1 MSWKEEQKLEGA
13 NTVSNNVDKDGDQII
28 NEEQANR
35 DQEQKEDKLPSKRAR
50 RLRATRHVDF
60 FMAVRQHESINVQ
73 NTETIFIVFHQNIM
87 GLLNKFEELICSLS
101 PDFPQVLCLTEHHL
115 KHFEIDFMYMDQYK
129 LGTKFYMESHKCGGV
144 STFVHDTLQCT
155 NINLDEFCK
164 EQDTEACAVRIILSY
179 LTICIISIDHQ
190 REIFYIP

>member
-50 RLRATRHVDF
+50 RLRTTRHVAF
-60 FMAVRQHESINVQ
+60 FMAVHQHESINVQ
-73 NTETIFIVFHQNIM
+73 DTETIFIVFHQNIM
-87 GLLNKFEELICSLS
+87 RLLNKSEELICSLS

-115 KHFEIDFMYMDQYK
+115 QNSETDFIYMDQHK
-129 LGTKFYMESHKCGGV
+129 LGTKFCKKSFKNGGV
-144 STFVHDTLQCT
+144 SSFVHNIIQCT
-155 NINLDEFCK
+155 NINLD
-164 EQDTEACAVRIILSY
+164 
-179 LTICIISIDHQ
+179 
-190 REIFYIP
+190 